1 MEEKSNL
8 RLESYSAP
16 CFYFAR
22 PGPQNTELLLKI
34 AARRSQE
41 LGIKQAVV
49 ASTSGRTGLLAT
61 QYLKGLGLVV
71 VSHSTGFLRPDYQ
84 EMNQKNRQKI
94 EAAGGR
100 ILTCQHA
107 FGGVGRAVR
116 KKLGSYQVDEIMAYT
131 LRVFGEGVKVAIEVA
146 LMAADAGYIQTS
158 EPCLAIGG
166 TGSGADTALILKP
179 TNSQTFFDL
188 RVMEILAKPRL
199 G

>member
-1 MEEKSNL
+1 MEEKRNL
-8 RLESYSAP
+8 RLETYSAP

-41 LGIKQAVV
+41 LGLKQAVV
-49 ASTSGRTGLLAT
+49 ASTSGRTGVLAT
-61 QYLKGLGLVV
+61 QYLKGLALVV

-84 EMNQKNRQKI
+84 EMSQKNRQKI

-116 KKLGSYQVDEIMAYT
+116 KKLGSYQVDEIMAFT

-146 LMAADAGYIQTS
+146 LMAADAGFIQTS

-166 TGSGADTALILKP
+166 TGSGADTALILRP

>member
-1 MEEKSNL
+1 M
-8 RLESYSAP
+8 
-16 CFYFAR
+16 
-22 PGPQNTELLLKI
+22 
-34 AARRSQE
+34 
-41 LGIKQAVV
+41 
-49 ASTSGRTGLLAT
+49 ASTSGRTGVLAT
-61 QYLKGLGLVV
+61 QYLKGLALVV

-84 EMNQKNRQKI
+84 EMNQENRRKI

-116 KKLGSYQVDEIMAYT
+116 KKLGSYQVDEIMAFT

-146 LMAADAGYIQTS
+146 LMAADAGFIKTS

-166 TGSGADTALILKP
+166 TGSGADTALILKA

>member
-1 MEEKSNL
+1 M
-8 RLESYSAP
+8 
-16 CFYFAR
+16 
-22 PGPQNTELLLKI
+22 
-34 AARRSQE
+34 
-41 LGIKQAVV
+41 
-49 ASTSGRTGLLAT
+49 ASTSGRTGVLAA
-61 QYLKGLGLVV
+61 QYLKGLVLVV

-84 EMNQKNRQKI
+84 EMDPKNREKI

-116 KKLGSYQVDEIMAYT
+116 KKLGSYQVDEIMAFT
-131 LRVFGEGVKVAIEVA
+131 LRVFGEGAKVAIEVA
-146 LMAADAGYIQTS
+146 LMAADAGFIQTR

-166 TGSGADTALILKP
+166 SGSGADTALILKP

>member
-1 MEEKSNL
+1 MEKKTQA
-8 RLESYSAP
+8 RLETYLAP
-16 CFYFAR
+16 CFYFPR
-22 PGPQNTELLLKI
+22 PGPQNTELTLKI

-41 LGIKQAVV
+41 LGLKQAVV
-49 ASTSGRTGLLAT
+49 ASTSGRTGVLAVEL
-61 QYLKGLGLVV
+61 LKGMEIVV

-84 EMNQKNRQKI
+84 EMDPQNRRKI

-116 KKLGSYQVDEIMAYT
+116 KKLGTYQVDEIMAFT
-131 LRVFGEGVKVAIEVA
+131 LRALGEGVKVAIEVS
-146 LMAADAGYIQTS
+146 LMAADAGLIRTS
-158 EPCLAIGG
+158 EPCLGIGG
-166 TGSGADTALILKP
+166 TGTGADTAVILKP
-179 TNSQTFFDL
+179 ANSQTFFDL